1 MDEQQ
6 AVGPVRV
13 VYESEPRD
21 HGVSA
26 RALPSISTG
35 FLRAVFAKLLR
46 TSDDLNSFVLDYF
59 ATVHRQ
65 FASGLTREAR
75 EDLLLAGAPSWAVYE
90 ALRAALGSKVPPPP
104 SQADTRTTLPNPY
117 RGLLVFGVQ
126 DAPLFF
132 GRAKKTAEL
141 RRLFDA
147 AVQPPPDGGPVPP
160 RLVAVIGPS
169 GSGESSLTQAG
180 LLADLLRKPP
190 VGVSYVAAVLRP
202 QGRPLRA
209 LARVLAKLKHPT
221 TEWPL
226 GQIDSIVERLRS
238 GPGALGDLVS
248 DVLTEPEQRLLLVV
262 DQLEELYSMA
272 EESEAGTAE
281 RRAFVAAVLGAAS
294 ERRGRLDVVVT
305 LRADLLGEVGADP
318 QLQKALT
325 TTERA
330 LLVGA
335 LDAEELAEAVAGPAA
350 RTGRP
355 LPPDAVALLVREAEG
370 QAGALP
376 LLQFTLEKL
385 WKAIDDAPTR
395 PIAETLEEL
404 GGVGGALANEAES
417 LYRGLHPAWPKSPD
431 ASEPSLSGAQ
441 VRARRTFSRL
451 LQTREGQVLGR
462 RRQTLADLVGDGE
475 TLADVR
481 AVLDRFVASRLL
493 VLDGEGAEAMVEIG
507 HESLGR
513 NWQRLAQW
521 LGEAAAY
528 LPVLLRLSEDARRW
542 QKQGQPGWLLW
553 RGDDL
558 AVLRKALPA
567 LEANGDLGAGER
579 GFALASVRGA
589 RRRQVL
595 AVGGVFALVGALV
608 GVGTLALWA
617 QEQAKQARKQ
627 TQVAQQRLIQAVG
640 VADHVVFNVN
650 GRLERVPGMADL
662 RKGLLAE
669 AMKMLDE
676 LRKQAGAID
685 EPE

>member
-1 MDEQQ
+1 MVTKTSPSLRVRATVVASHFGGKVRSQAMDEQE

-21 HGVSA
+21 HGASA
-26 RALPSISTG
+26 QALPSIPTG
-35 FLRAVFAKLLR
+35 FLRGVFAELLR
-46 TSDDLNSFVLDYF
+46 TSDHLDSFALDYF
-59 ATVHRQ
+59 RAVHWQ
-65 FASGLTREAR
+65 FSSGMTREAR
-75 EDLLLAGAPSWAVYE
+75 EDLLLAGVPSWAVYE
-90 ALRAALGSKVPPPP
+90 ALRAVFGSKVPPPP
-104 SQADTRTTLPNPY
+104 SQTDTWTTLPNPY
-117 RGLLVFGVQ
+117 RGLLIFGVK

-132 GRAKKTAEL
+132 GRAKRTAEL
-141 RRLFDA
+141 RLLFDT
-147 AVQPPPDGGPVPP
+147 AVQPPPDAGPVPP

-169 GSGESSLTQAG
+169 GSGKSSLAQAG

-190 VGVSYVAAVLRP
+190 VGVSYMAAVLRP

-226 GQIDSIVERLRS
+226 GQIDSIVEKLRS

-318 QLQKALT
+318 QLQTALT
-325 TTERA
+325 TTGRA

-335 LDAEELAEAVAGPAA
+335 LDTEELSEAVAGPAA

-385 WKAIDDAPTR
+385 WKAIDDVPTR
-395 PIAETLEEL
+395 PIAELLGEM

-431 ASEPSLSGAQ
+431 ASEPSPSAAQ
-441 VRARRTFSRL
+441 MRARRTFSRL
-451 LQTREGQVLGR
+451 LQTRKGQVLGR

-481 AVLDRFVASRLL
+481 AVLDL
-493 VLDGEGAEAMVEIG
+493 
-507 HESLGR
+507 SL
-513 NWQRLAQW
+513 
-521 LGEAAAY
+521 
-528 LPVLLRLSEDARRW
+528 
-542 QKQGQPGWLLW
+542 
-553 RGDDL
+553 
-558 AVLRKALPA
+558 
-567 LEANGDLGAGER
+567 
-579 GFALASVRGA
+579 
-589 RRRQVL
+589 
-595 AVGGVFALVGALV
+595 
-608 GVGTLALWA
+608 
-617 QEQAKQARKQ
+617 
-627 TQVAQQRLIQAVG
+627 I
-640 VADHVVFNVN
+640 H
-650 GRLERVPGMADL
+650 
-662 RKGLLAE
+662 
-669 AMKMLDE
+669 
-676 LRKQAGAID
+676 I
-685 EPE
+685 

>member
-21 HGVSA
+21 HGVAA
-26 RALPSISTG
+26 RALPSISTD
-35 FLRAVFAKLLR
+35 FLRGVFANLLL
-46 TSDDLNSFVLDYF
+46 TSDDLNAFALDYF
-59 ATVHRQ
+59 SSVHRQ
-65 FASGLTREAR
+65 FSSGMTREAR
-75 EDLLLAGAPSWAVYE
+75 EDLLLARACRRGPSMK
-90 ALRAALGSKVPPPP
+90 RCGRRCGSKVPPPP
-104 SQADTRTTLPNPY
+104 SQADTRATLPNPY
-117 RGLLVFGVQ
+117 RGLLVFGVK

-147 AVQPPPDGGPVPP
+147 AVQPPPDAGPVPP

-169 GSGESSLTQAG
+169 GSGKSSLAQAG

-190 VGVSYVAAVLRP
+190 IGVSYVAAVLRP

-209 LARVLAKLKHPT
+209 LARVLAKLKQPT

-272 EESEAGTAE
+272 EESEAGTVE

-318 QLQKALT
+318 QLQTALT
-325 TTERA
+325 TTGRA

-385 WKAIDDAPTR
+385 WKAIDDAPTTTDCGAARASWVASAVRWRTR
-395 PIAETLEEL
+395 PSRCIADSIPRGRSLRIPRAVTERGAGTSAADVFAAAPDQR
-404 GGVGGALANEAES
+404 GASAGTTAADARGSGRGWRDAGRCSGGAGS
-417 LYRGLHPAWPKSPD
+417 VCG
-431 ASEPSLSGAQ
+431 
-441 VRARRTFSRL
+441 V
-451 LQTREGQVLGR
+451 
-462 RRQTLADLVGDGE
+462 
-475 TLADVR
+475 
-481 AVLDRFVASRLL
+481 
-493 VLDGEGAEAMVEIG
+493 
-507 HESLGR
+507 
-513 NWQRLAQW
+513 
-521 LGEAAAY
+521 AAA
-528 LPVLLRLSEDARRW
+528 
-542 QKQGQPGWLLW
+542 
-553 RGDDL
+553 
-558 AVLRKALPA
+558 
-567 LEANGDLGAGER
+567 
-579 GFALASVRGA
+579 GA
-589 RRRQVL
+589 RRR
-595 AVGGVFALVGALV
+595 
-608 GVGTLALWA
+608 
-617 QEQAKQARKQ
+617 R
-627 TQVAQQRLIQAVG
+627 
-640 VADHVVFNVN
+640 
-650 GRLERVPGMADL
+650 GRGDGRDRA
-662 RKGLLAE
+662 
-669 AMKMLDE
+669 
-676 LRKQAGAID
+676 
-685 EPE
+685 

>member
-1 MDEQQ
+1 MDAQQ

-21 HGVSA
+21 HGASA

-35 FLRAVFAKLLR
+35 FLRTAFAKLLL
-46 TSDDLNSFVLDYF
+46 TSDDLNAFALDYF
-59 ATVHRQ
+59 ASVHRQ
-65 FASGLTREAR
+65 FSSGMTREAR
-75 EDLLLAGAPSWAVYE
+75 EDLLLAGVPSWAVYE
-90 ALRAALGSKVPPPP
+90 ALRASFGSQVPPPP
-104 SQADTRTTLPNPY
+104 SQADTRATLPNPY
-117 RGLLVFGVQ
+117 RGLLVFGVK

-147 AVQPPPDGGPVPP
+147 AVQPPPDAGPVPP

-169 GSGESSLTQAG
+169 GSGKSSLAQAG

-190 VGVSYVAAVLRP
+190 IGVSYVAAVLRP

-209 LARVLAKLKHPT
+209 LARVLAKLKQPT

-272 EESEAGTAE
+272 DESEAGTAE

-325 TTERA
+325 TTGLA

-335 LDAEELAEAVAGPAA
+335 LDAEDLAEAVAGPAA
-350 RTGRP
+350 RAGRP

-376 LLQFTLEKL
+376 LLQFTIEKL
-385 WKAIDDAPTR
+385 WKAIDDAQTR
-395 PIAETLEEL
+395 PIAELLEEL

-417 LYRGLHPAWPKSPD
+417 LYRGLHPAWPKSEDSP
-431 ASEPSLSGAQ
+431 EPSPSAAQ
-441 VRARRTFSRL
+441 VRARRAFSRL
-451 LQTREGQVLGR
+451 LQTRDGQVLGR

-513 NWQRLAQW
+513 SWQRLAQW

-528 LPVLLRLSEDARRW
+528 LPELLRLSEDARRW
-542 QKQGQPGWLLW
+542 QKLI
-553 RGDDL
+553 
-558 AVLRKALPA
+558 VLVCLQ
-567 LEANGDLGAGER
+567 
-579 GFALASVRGA
+579 
-589 RRRQVL
+589 RR
-595 AVGGVFALVGALV
+595 
-608 GVGTLALWA
+608 
-617 QEQAKQARKQ
+617 
-627 TQVAQQRLIQAVG
+627 
-640 VADHVVFNVN
+640 
-650 GRLERVPGMADL
+650 
-662 RKGLLAE
+662 
-669 AMKMLDE
+669 
-676 LRKQAGAID
+676 
-685 EPE
+685 